1 MMQQVTKLEYNTKAA
16 VGAIKDFKN
25 VLMQSYYKIREFKY
39 APEANNEIV
48 KSELVV
54 GIKILLNIVFI
65 TL

>member
-1 MMQQVTKLEYNTKAA
+1 
-16 VGAIKDFKN
+16 
-25 VLMQSYYKIREFKY
+25 MQSYYKIREFKY

-65 TL
+65 TLQNKYKIK